1 MKAFLFV
8 LLSCLISLSLS
19 GDCNPGANNGV
30 KTLSDCKSLSMDVP
44 IYNQCCMINYV
55 DTSGTTYNCC
65 YEMSANILIHFEQ
78 YKAKIKEDIDR
89 YYYPSHPRA
98 DTIKKYECSSKYLK
112 ISILALI
119 LVLF

>member
-1 MKAFLFV
+1 MKAFLSI

-19 GDCNPGANNGV
+19 AQCNPGANHGV
-30 KTLSDCKSLSMDVP
+30 SSLNECKGLQMNYP
-44 IYNQCCMINYV
+44 NYNQCCMIKYV
-55 DTSGTTYNCC
+55 DTQGTTYNCC
-65 YEMSANILIHFEQ
+65 YEMSANIIVHFEQ
-78 YKAKIKEDIDR
+78 NKAKIKDDIDKA
-89 YYYPSHPRA
+89 YPGYPNA

>member
-19 GDCNPGANNGV
+19 GECNPRANNGV
-30 KTLSDCKSLSMDVP
+30 KTLSECKSLSMDVP
-44 IYNQCCMINYV
+44 NYNQCCMINYV

-65 YEMSANILIHFEQ
+65 YEMSANIIVHFEQ
-78 YKAKIKEDIDR
+78 NKAKIKDDIDKA
-89 YYYPSHPRA
+89 YPGYPNA

>member
-1 MKAFLFV
+1 MKAFLSI

-19 GDCNPGANNGV
+19 AECNPGANHGV
-30 KTLSDCKSLSMDVP
+30 SSLNECKGLQMNYP
-44 IYNQCCMINYV
+44 NYNQCCMIRYV
-55 DTSGTTYNCC
+55 DTKGTTYNCC
-65 YEMSANILIHFEQ
+65 YEMSANIIVHFEQ
-78 YKAKIKEDIDR
+78 NKAKIKDDIDKA
-89 YYYPSHPRA
+89 YPGYPNA